1 MNLVLSITFGLLAFS
16 TPPASV
22 PVQDAVS
29 ESTGIEV
36 IVQPV
41 DVLRVDPK
49 ESDVDRRLRE
59 AISAANARYWRKRV
73 RMDTLPVGHW
83 TPRQAGWIDVSGHPL
98 VRNWPW
104 WAW

>member
-1 MNLVLSITFGLLAFS
+1 MNLVLSIMLVLCAHTTS
-16 TPPASV
+16 TPEV

-29 ESTGIEV
+29 ESTAIEV
-36 IVQPV
+36 TVQPV
-41 DVLRVDPK
+41 DVLRANPE
-49 ESDVDRRLRE
+49 ESDVDRSLRE
-59 AISAANARYWRKRV
+59 VLTAANARYWRKRV
-73 RMDTLPVGHW
+73 RMDTLPVGQW